1 MMATV
6 TSKSRRAV
14 ELRGIPSGR
23 AGAMATARV
32 MAELAADYRTS
43 PMVRNAAAEATRG
56 VNHRDQ
62 KAMAEAIRLYVE
74 RHVEYRKDPEGV
86 ELVQTPEVTLSNRI
100 GDCDDQA
107 TLVAAMLGSVRV
119 GHIGFALAKLH
130 GQTGYGHVLAVIRVA
145 DQWVP
150 LETIQKGIRAG
161 QWPRQ
166 IQSWRLVTVDGT
178 QPKSPAVASDLGAT
192 FSMARI
198 RQQMARPALIL
209 QAPAPLPRTA
219 LAPNGWPTPASQKQM
234 AQTLA
239 EQKKIRE
246 HYGQVVLT
254 PTGYSTSQLES
265 DLQGNFFKDVGKV
278 LGGVVQ
284 TVLPTIGNAIVPGI
298 GGALAGAVGGFANS
312 VLQGNNSSSHVTGAL
327 GGAIGGALTALI
339 GPGGNQSPLSGVLG
353 SATQTVGNAI
363 GGPVG
368 DAVTMVGG
376 VTSQLAG
383 TPVTTAT
390 AAPGVGSSAPS
401 SGGGEPM
408 VWLSSIEAAK
418 VHGTYDPKL
427 SYTAAQQQV
436 PARLYNDYL
445 QRTGQSVNLHV
456 QGMTIAQVV
465 EHRLNQL
472 KDAKEKSG
480 ADVAWVVRTNRG
492 TYLAKVNGGLLELA
506 ENPSADWV
514 TATMAVPK
522 VGDVIQSKYGAAK
535 LAVVQGREYWHMQ
548 NEPNRRVDESL
559 AWMAPLPPLTS
570 TSSSSAAAKP
580 AAQPTPAPAPKP
592 VAQTP
597 SPSVPAPAV
606 IPAGTPE
613 HLLEWLREVQAGRA
627 DNLEMQKAVLAW
639 QQNGQVIRV
648 PGSASASPAITHMGP
663 TVLPDGRIQP
673 SGATQPVSRPAP
685 APAPAQRPVTQSTGN
700 PYAGTIAYGT
710 PQYQQ
715 EPKAPGMPWWGK
727 VVLVVGGAGVAWAA
741 FRVMKGAK

>member
-1 MMATV
+1 
-6 TSKSRRAV
+6 
-14 ELRGIPSGR
+14 
-23 AGAMATARV
+23 
-32 MAELAADYRTS
+32 
-43 PMVRNAAAEATRG
+43 
-56 VNHRDQ
+56 
-62 KAMAEAIRLYVE
+62 
-74 RHVEYRKDPEGV
+74 
-86 ELVQTPEVTLSNRI
+86 
-100 GDCDDQA
+100 
-107 TLVAAMLGSVRV
+107 
-119 GHIGFALAKLH
+119 
-130 GQTGYGHVLAVIRVA
+130 
-145 DQWVP
+145 
-150 LETIQKGIRAG
+150 
-161 QWPRQ
+161 
-166 IQSWRLVTVDGT
+166 
-178 QPKSPAVASDLGAT
+178 
-192 FSMARI
+192 
-198 RQQMARPALIL
+198 
-209 QAPAPLPRTA
+209 
-219 LAPNGWPTPASQKQM
+219 
-234 AQTLA
+234 
-239 EQKKIRE
+239 
-246 HYGQVVLT
+246 
-254 PTGYSTSQLES
+254 
-265 DLQGNFFKDVGKV
+265 
-278 LGGVVQ
+278 
-284 TVLPTIGNAIVPGI
+284 
-298 GGALAGAVGGFANS
+298 
-312 VLQGNNSSSHVTGAL
+312 
-327 GGAIGGALTALI
+327 
-339 GPGGNQSPLSGVLG
+339 
-353 SATQTVGNAI
+353 
-363 GGPVG
+363 
-368 DAVTMVGG
+368 
-376 VTSQLAG
+376 
-383 TPVTTAT
+383 
-390 AAPGVGSSAPS
+390 
-401 SGGGEPM
+401 M

-627 DNLEMQKAVLAW
+627 DNLEMQTAVLAW

>member
-32 MAELAADYRTS
+32 MAELAADFRTS
-43 PMVRNAAAEATRG
+43 PMVRDAAAEATRG

-62 KAMAEAIRLYVE
+62 MAMAEAIRLYVE

-130 GQTGYGHVLAVIRVA
+130 GQSGYGHVLAVIRVA
-145 DQWVP
+145 DEWIP

-178 QPKSPAVASDLGAT
+178 EPKSPAVASDMGSL
-192 FSMARI
+192 
-198 RQQMARPALIL
+198 
-209 QAPAPLPRTA
+209 TA
-219 LAPNGWPTPASQKQM
+219 S
-234 AQTLA
+234 
-239 EQKKIRE
+239 
-246 HYGQVVLT
+246 
-254 PTGYSTSQLES
+254 GYYTRQLES

-472 KDAKEKSG
+472 KDAKEKNG

-506 ENPSADWV
+506 ENPNADWV

-522 VGDVIQSKYGAAK
+522 VGDVIQSRHGAAK

-548 NEPNRRVDESL
+548 NEPNRRVDEAL
-559 AWMAPLPPLTS
+559 AWMVPLPPLTS
-570 TSSSSAAAKP
+570 SSTAAAKP
-580 AAQPTPAPAPKP
+580 AAQPAPAPAPAPKP

-597 SPSVPAPAV
+597 SPSAPAPAV

-627 DNLEMQKAVLAW
+627 DNLEMQRAVLAW
-639 QQNGQVIRV
+639 QQNGQIIRV
-648 PGSASASPAITHMGP
+648 PGSTSASPMVSHMGP

-685 APAPAQRPVTQSTGN
+685 APAPAPVQRPVTQATSN

-727 VVLVVGGAGVAWAA
+727 VFLVVGGAGIAWAA